1 MFVKANALQ
10 KLTFLQMMGY
20 GMSWASFAS
29 IELMSSARFG
39 HKRIAYLAASQGFTQ
54 DTDVIL
60 LTTNLLK
67 KELRG
72 GVYEAGLAINCISN
86 IVTEDLA
93 RDLLPELTSLTG
105 HPQPYLRKK
114 AILCLFKVFVKYPQG
129 LRLTFAKIQQCLEDS
144 NRDCNLS
151 FELLRAKSSSSR
163 HRLSSGMLYG
173 EEAPFSVRCP
183 YSRRISRFTK
193 LSTMSLDLP

>member
-1 MFVKANALQ
+1 MYVKANALQ

-29 IELMSSARFG
+29 IEVMSSPRFA
-39 HKRIAYLAASQGFTQ
+39 HKRIGYIAASQGFTQ

-72 GVYEAGLAINCISN
+72 AIGGSMNGVYEAGLAVNCISN
-86 IVTEDLA
+86 IVTEELA
-93 RDLLPELTSLTG
+93 QDLLPELTNLTQ

-114 AILCLFKVFVKYPQG
+114 AILCLFKVFVKSGSSMLAAGQRWYFG
-129 LRLTFAKIQQCLEDS
+129 SRLRI
-144 NRDCNLS
+144 
-151 FELLRAKSSSSR
+151 
-163 HRLSSGMLYG
+163 
-173 EEAPFSVRCP
+173 V
-183 YSRRISRFTK
+183 YSTS
-193 LSTMSLDLP
+193 